1 MFKIK
6 EWVPGVF
13 PVPIFQTWCCT
24 SSAVTSDVSDFDD
37 LRNAGLMPQM
47 LECVCDNLR
56 LNRVGIDCIHYLFN
70 DDACREFLAMTFPT
84 DLVYAY
90 DRLIPTA
97 FKADLWRYC
106 ILYMFGGVYMDI
118 KYKWNSDTVTIRDVI
133 EGVPPPYDGS
143 QGCVG
148 GGGGTERA
156 QATSERAQATSE
168 RAQASEEGEGG
179 CVVVVIYF
187 IYIYHKIK

>member
-1 MFKIK
+1 MDIIMFKIK

-24 SSAVTSDVSDFDD
+24 RSAVTSDVSDFDD
-37 LRNAGLMPQM
+37 LRNAGLMPRM
-47 LECVCDNLR
+47 FDCVSDNLR

-84 DLVYAY
+84 DVVYAY

-133 EGVPPPYDGS
+133 EGGGPLGVPPPYDGS
-143 QGCVG
+143 
-148 GGGGTERA
+148 
-156 QATSERAQATSE
+156 E
-168 RAQASEEGEGG
+168 RAQASEGG
-179 CVVVVIYF
+179 WGGGRRRRRLRNWLDDITIVY
-187 IYIYHKIK
+187 YRAWSAR

>member
-13 PVPIFQTWCCT
+13 PVPIFQTWCST
-24 SSAVTSDVSDFDD
+24 RSAVTSDVSDFDD
-37 LRNAGLMPQM
+37 LRNAGLMPLMFQ
-47 LECVCDNLR
+47 CVSDNLR
-56 LNRVGIDCIHYLFN
+56 LNRVGVDCIHYLFN

-84 DLVYAY
+84 DVVYAY
-90 DRLIPTA
+90 DLLIPTA

-133 EGVPPPYDGS
+133 EGGPLGVPPPYDG
-143 QGCVG
+143 V
-148 GGGGTERA
+148 
-156 QATSERAQATSE
+156 
-168 RAQASEEGEGG
+168 
-179 CVVVVIYF
+179 
-187 IYIYHKIK
+187 